1 MPVTEGRHRAC
12 YFRIGAARTTLSKG
26 TLSLNLF
33 LLAGNIKM
41 LNFVDEMVIKR

>member
-1 MPVTEGRHRAC
+1 MPVTEGRHRTC
-12 YFRIGAARTTLSKG
+12 Y
-26 TLSLNLF
+26 SLNLF

>member
-1 MPVTEGRHRAC
+1 MPVAESRYRTC
-12 YFRIGAARTTLSKG
+12 YFRIRATRTTLSKG

-41 LNFVDEMVIKR
+41 LNFVSSMVIKR